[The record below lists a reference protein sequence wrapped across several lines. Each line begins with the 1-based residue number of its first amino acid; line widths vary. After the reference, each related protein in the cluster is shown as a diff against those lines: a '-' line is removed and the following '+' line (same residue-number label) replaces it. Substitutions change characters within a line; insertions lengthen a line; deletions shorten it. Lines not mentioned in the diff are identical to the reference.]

1 MSDLAL
7 TTTTL
12 ALEASQHRMGW
23 GHRAR
28 LFGITPSFTWVQVDE
43 GDPYDIVGLFTLL
56 PGEDYVAVALVVEG
70 WAAPPKGPQPRRH
83 PRRKRVRTA
92 VAVDR
97 AGAYVAVVRARD
109 GEPEVMPPGGTGALM
124 EELLQVWQRATAV
137 ES

>member
-1 MSDLAL
+1 MAAFRIGPGQARPLVMSDLAL

-12 ALEASQHRMGW
+12 ALEADQHRMGW
-23 GHRAR
+23 GRRAR

-43 GDPYDIVGLFTLL
+43 GDRH
-56 PGEDYVAVALVVEG
+56 VVLARE
-70 WAAPPKGPQPRRH
+70 
-83 PRRKRVRTA
+83 RVRTA